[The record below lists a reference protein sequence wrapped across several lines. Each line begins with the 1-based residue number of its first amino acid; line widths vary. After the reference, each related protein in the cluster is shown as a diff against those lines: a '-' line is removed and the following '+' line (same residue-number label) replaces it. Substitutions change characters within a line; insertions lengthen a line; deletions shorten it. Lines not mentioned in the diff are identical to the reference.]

1 MEECLCANL
10 RGYGARGNDGHHPH
24 QSQSRQSKGLVPI
37 HPALLDSQPGTR
49 QTNSQPPVE
58 NTDKYI
64 PDVGFL
70 RHKGLPLD
78 GLQKFY
84 ENADDIKF

>member
-1 MEECLCANL
+1 MTEPGLGRPSHAPPYAE
-10 RGYGARGNDGHHPH
+10 ND